1 MEKMKLDNLVDRL
14 SASLKAL
21 PEKRI
26 SALKRISTEIAIA
39 ARNRLH
45 VSEKELTALE
55 NAVSMRD
62 PDKMLALG
70 WAVVRN
76 ASGKAIKS
84 VNSVDRGDR
93 VTVSMQG
100 GTLKVLVEEKK

>member
-1 MEKMKLDNLVDRL
+1 
-14 SASLKAL
+14 
-21 PEKRI
+21 
-26 SALKRISTEIAIA
+26 
-39 ARNRLH
+39 
-45 VSEKELTALE
+45 
-55 NAVSMRD
+55 MRD

-93 VTVSMQG
+93 VTISMQG